1 MSFLGGAVGGAT
13 FYGKEL
19 VDGKSFKRPEVEMAT
34 LIRNGH
40 ANDLREQVEDL
51 RKHGKLG
58 SKKLSAVDYEIDKDG
73 NAVWLTTTDSTKS
86 QNDAVGNLIKDKIN
100 TIDTI
105 INNNQLNLTDDD
117 LFKQMVLS
125 EERYWKYKSIAP
137 ATNYYEDFNNVMTNI
152 IKAELDYKQAMKTI
166 DGTPEGAGIPND
178 TALNK
183 LTPEEKTAR
192 EANIQKALDNLTKAR

>member
-1 MSFLGGAVGGAT
+1 
-13 FYGKEL
+13 
-19 VDGKSFKRPEVEMAT
+19 
-34 LIRNGH
+34 
-40 ANDLREQVEDL
+40 
-51 RKHGKLG
+51 
-58 SKKLSAVDYEIDKDG
+58 
-73 NAVWLTTTDSTKS
+73 
-86 QNDAVGNLIKDKIN
+86 
-100 TIDTI
+100 
-105 INNNQLNLTDDD
+105 
-117 LFKQMVLS
+117 MVLS